1 MNLKEAIEILDYHQS
16 WRLGK
21 IDEIKF
27 SSRQI
32 TEALDVVLDEVK
44 KNNKVS
50 KLDEL
55 FERLSI
61 AISKKHKVDIITDPV
76 YKNSWI
82 GKEDEL
88 NERVLRLESEINS

>member
-1 MNLKEAIEILDYHQS
+1 MNLKEAIEVLERHQL

-21 IDEIKF
+21 TDKMIIESKTL
-27 SSRQI
+27 
-32 TEALDVVLDEVK
+32 TEALDIVLFEVK

-55 FERLSI
+55 FERLSM
-61 AISKKHKVDIITDPV
+61 AISKKHNIDIITDPV

-88 NERVLRLESEINS
+88 LERVLRLESEINA